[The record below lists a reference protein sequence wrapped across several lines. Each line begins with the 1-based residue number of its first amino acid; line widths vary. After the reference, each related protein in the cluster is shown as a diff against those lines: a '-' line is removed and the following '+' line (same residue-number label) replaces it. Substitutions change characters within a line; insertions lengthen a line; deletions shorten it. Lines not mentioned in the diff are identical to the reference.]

1 MWTTMVKE
9 ITHETLGHELDYT
22 ITDLRAAT
30 RIPRLETEVK
40 RYETVFRALSDTKLF
55 SEHSDYF
62 ERSSE

>member
-9 ITHETLGHELDYT
+9 ITRETLGHELDYT

-40 RYETVFRALSDTKLF
+40 RYETVFRAQRLL
-55 SEHSDYF
+55 
-62 ERSSE
+62 